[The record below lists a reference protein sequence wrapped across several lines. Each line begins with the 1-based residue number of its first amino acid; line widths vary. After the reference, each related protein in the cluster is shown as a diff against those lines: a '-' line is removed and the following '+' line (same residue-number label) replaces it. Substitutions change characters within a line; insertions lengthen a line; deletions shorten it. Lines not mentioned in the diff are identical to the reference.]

1 MAHPVLDFCSGLIT
15 EMAFDQYAWLD
26 KRQSFEAS
34 NAPYTGASTYQFS
47 EWTRYLGSNPGPK
60 NKDLL
65 VPSIP
70 PPRSRIK
77 QACEKS
83 FQPKPQY
90 TQPHLRSR
98 PNVSLL
104 FVYNGLV
111 LLLYFF

>member
-1 MAHPVLDFCSGLIT
+1 
-15 EMAFDQYAWLD
+15 MAFDQYAWLD

-111 LLLYFF
+111 LLLYFFNYFTSK